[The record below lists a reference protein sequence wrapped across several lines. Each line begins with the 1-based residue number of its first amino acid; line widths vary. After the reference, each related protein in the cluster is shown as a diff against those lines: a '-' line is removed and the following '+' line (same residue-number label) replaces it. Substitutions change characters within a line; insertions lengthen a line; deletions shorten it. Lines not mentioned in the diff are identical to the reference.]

1 LDIAN
6 AAAML
11 TRLKIRDVDC
21 GSRWDRLADVAATK
35 AEEHILPFNDLHIM
49 LALSGAGE
57 DAKAV
62 SSCSSI
68 ASHGGATGGTWG
80 PVYRHIAR
88 PMADGIAAYGAGDY
102 ASAAAKLSS
111 VRYKWSAIGG
121 SHAQRDVFQQ
131 ILIDATIRSGDTR
144 QAKALLAERTS
155 LRPRSAFDWR
165 RLADAASASGD
176 AATAAHALAKA
187 QSLSGD

>member
-1 LDIAN
+1 
-6 AAAML
+6 M
-11 TRLKIRDVDC
+11 
-21 GSRWDRLADVAATK
+21 ADVAATK
-35 AEEHILPFNDLHIM
+35 ADEHILPFNDLHIM
-49 LALSGAGE
+49 LALSGAGQ

-62 SSCSSI
+62 ASCSSI

-80 PVYRHIAR
+80 PVYSHIAR

-144 QAKALLAERTS
+144 QAKALLAERTG
-155 LRPRSAFDWR
+155 LRSRSAFDWE
-165 RLADAASASGD
+165 RLSDAASATGD
-176 AATAAHALAKA
+176 KSTAARASANA
-187 QSLSGD
+187 QRLRAD